1 MGNRIRDYVH
11 MVNRMKKAHKISRIL
26 NRIAIKV
33 FEYRNGD
40 IDTKKLKNIIS
51 NNFEKIL
58 KELE

>member
-1 MGNRIRDYVH
+1 MIKRF
-11 MVNRMKKAHKISRIL
+11 KKAHKISRIL

-40 IDTKKLKNIIS
+40 IDLKKLKNIIS